1 MRLTVS
7 VHALSQPLDGADLF
21 IKLKHQKCSKTQ
33 AISNQKCSKLNKL
46 SFCKQTELRSP
57 AQ

>member
-33 AISNQKCSKLNKL
+33 AMFKI
-46 SFCKQTELRSP
+46 KQIIIL
-57 AQ
+57 

>member
-1 MRLTVS
+1 MYYKLWSVASSSYIKLTLIMRLTVS

-33 AISNQKCSKLNKL
+33 AISN
-46 SFCKQTELRSP
+46 
-57 AQ
+57 